1 MVWFSALLWRRF
13 SMLAEG
19 GWTTRAVT
27 SGRVIFY
34 ERGQMDKM
42 CLLLVGTPTCK
53 KESIN
58 GG

>member
-1 MVWFSALLWRRF
+1 
-13 SMLAEG
+13 MLAEG